1 MHKINM
7 SNINIHTDL
16 ITEQKISKKTEKQT
30 KEINKIK
37 VTNISNKLDQYTIIN
52 FKDITDKNNFKNVQN
67 IFVEELKQYIKLK
80 KEDTIL
86 IIGLG
91 NQKSTPD
98 SLGPY
103 VVDNILVTRYLF
115 LLGEVEEGYSNVCTF
130 IPNVM
135 GNTGI
140 ETANIVK
147 SIIQETK
154 ATKVIIID
162 SLKTTNLNRLNKT
175 IQITNKGISPGSGI
189 YNNRQEISKKTM
201 NIDVIAIGVPT
212 VVELNNLLEKQYKEK
227 LIVTPTNIDFI
238 IEKLA
243 ILIGNGINISL
254 HKNFIRQNNN

>member
-1 MHKINM
+1 M

-16 ITEQKISKKTEKQT
+16 ITEQKISKKIEKQT

>member
-16 ITEQKISKKTEKQT
+16 ITEQKISKKIEKQT

>member
-1 MHKINM
+1 MHTIKINNKSLM
-7 SNINIHTDL
+7 TDL
-16 ITEQKISKKTEKQT
+16 LIDQENQKKYISKE
-30 KEINKIK
+30 
-37 VTNISNKLDQYTIIN
+37 TIIDGIKIIN
-52 FKDITDKNNFKNVQN
+52 SKDNSYKYTTIYYNDITDKDNYKRLEKVLVN
-67 IFVEELKQYIKLK
+67 ELKKYLK
-80 KEDTIL
+80 QTRKETTL
-86 IIGLG
+86 IVGLG
-91 NQKSTPD
+91 NRNSTPD
-98 SLGPY
+98 SLGPKTI
-103 VVDNILVTRYLF
+103 DNILVTRYLF